1 MTAWLKTEEG
11 FRTYINQVPKNAY
24 EAEIPW
30 FRWTYE
36 TSRSGKQLM
45 ERIRTR
51 YEVKPNQFLSREKDS
66 GWFIMGRLAE
76 LGELQNIRVTK
87 RAPGGCVCEIQL
99 EGSKADIR
107 VRTEYSIRY
116 VLCDPQAKV
125 ILQDGSERNME
136 TILPS
141 AFFTISCSKQKK
153 DVVGYSLVGGGF
165 GHGIG
170 MSQNGASKMAEQGMD
185 YGEIVS
191 FFYPGYEIVD
201 IQRMGK

>member
-1 MTAWLKTEEG
+1 
-11 FRTYINQVPKNAY
+11 
-24 EAEIPW
+24 
-30 FRWTYE
+30 
-36 TSRSGKQLM
+36 
-45 ERIRTR
+45 
-51 YEVKPNQFLSREKDS
+51 
-66 GWFIMGRLAE
+66 MGRLAE

-201 IQRMGK
+201 IQRMGKK